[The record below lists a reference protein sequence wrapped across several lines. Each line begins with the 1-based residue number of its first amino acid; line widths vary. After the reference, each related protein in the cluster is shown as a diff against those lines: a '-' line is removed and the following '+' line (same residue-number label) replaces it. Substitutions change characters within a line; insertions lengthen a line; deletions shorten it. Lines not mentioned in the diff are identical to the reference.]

1 MLNIANAVLRLYNSL
16 PSIPLLSKWFPL
28 RQWGLDAIYRIITME
43 DEDTGYQTIG
53 PVSKAFNLV
62 ARYAREGPDSEA
74 FKLHVAKIDDFLWLG
89 KDGLMMCGTNGSQ
102 LWDLAFLAQAVTETG
117 LAEEPGN
124 AECLNGMLDWLDKA
138 QIRTNSKHY
147 PHDFRH
153 QTKGAWAFSTPEQG
167 YTVSDTTAEGL
178 KAAIAL
184 QNLR

>member
-1 MLNIANAVLRLYNSL
+1 
-16 PSIPLLSKWFPL
+16 
-28 RQWGLDAIYRIITME
+28 ME

-62 ARYAREGPDSEA
+62 ARFAREGPESDA
-74 FKLHVAKIDDFLWLG
+74 FKQHVAKIDDFLWLG

-124 AECLNGMLDWLDKA
+124 AECLDGMLDWLDKA
-138 QIRTNSKHY
+138 QIRSNTKHY
-147 PHDFRH
+147 PDDFRH
-153 QTKGAWAFSTPEQG
+153 PTKGAWGFSTPEQG

-178 KAAIAL
+178 KAALAL
-184 QNLR
+184 QKLR